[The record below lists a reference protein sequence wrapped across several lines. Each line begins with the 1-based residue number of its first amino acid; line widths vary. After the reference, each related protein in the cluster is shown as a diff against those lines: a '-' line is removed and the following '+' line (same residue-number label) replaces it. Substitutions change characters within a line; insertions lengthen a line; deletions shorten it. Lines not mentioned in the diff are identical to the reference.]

1 MMLNELIMGDC
12 EIDVVNFEDKDAQL
26 AFRHSSAH
34 ILGYAIE
41 QVYDGSQLTIGPA
54 IKDGFFY
61 DFLPSDGQVVKGE
74 EDYNAIEKAVKSI
87 VGQDYPFERLLV
99 TKEQAL
105 DLFSYNK
112 FKTELILKK
121 VKDDDITSVFR
132 IGDFIDLCTGP
143 HIPSTKYVKA
153 FKVTKHSQA
162 YWLGD
167 AKRDSL
173 QRVYGISFPQKTMLS
188 DYLKIKEEA

>member
-1 MMLNELIMGDC
+1 M
-12 EIDVVNFEDKDAQL
+12 
-26 AFRHSSAH
+26 
-34 ILGYAIE
+34 
-41 QVYDGSQLTIGPA
+41 
-54 IKDGFFY
+54 
-61 DFLPSDGQVVKGE
+61 KGE